1 MRRIRSHVL
10 AVLGALFG
18 MACGPDDAPR
28 GTLVARVEIPLA
40 PYIGRLVTLDASIDG
55 DTARL
60 ILDTGGGETVVSPEI
75 AEQLGCTPSGRSV
88 GYRMNGDRITITSCP
103 AVTLIVGGIPF
114 VHDRI
119 GIWDVQALLPE
130 GVPPVD
136 GVFSLKSLARQPFT
150 LRLAERRLTLETARS
165 LRQQLVGMSRLRSR
179 LATGPDGDELTVF
192 VRGVVE
198 DTAWFLIDSGNLDVV
213 QAGPHLRGTPNSSR
227 AETWDA
233 ELTLE
238 GLPGIRTTFRTRD
251 IIYDGVL
258 SEEFLRQWILTFDL
272 ASSEVWAAPEGER

>member
-1 MRRIRSHVL
+1 MRLTNFYLL
-10 AVLGALFG
+10 AVLALPVG
-18 MACGPDDAPR
+18 VACSRDEVPR
-28 GTLVARVEIPLA
+28 ATLAEPIEVPLA
-40 PYIGRLVTLDASIDG
+40 PYIGRLLTLDVLIDG

-60 ILDTGGGETVVSPEI
+60 ILDTGGGETVVSPAI
-75 AEQLGCTPSGRSV
+75 AQQLGCTPSGRSI
-88 GYRMNGDRITITSCP
+88 GYRMNGDPIAIASCP
-103 AVTLIVGGIPF
+103 AVTLMVSGIPF

-136 GVFSLKSLARQPFT
+136 GLFSLKTLARQPFT
-150 LRLAERRLTLETARS
+150 LRLAERRLTLETPRS
-165 LRQQLVGMSRLRSR
+165 FREQVLGMSRLRSR

-198 DTAWFLIDSGNLDVV
+198 DTVWFLVDSGNLDVV
-213 QAGPHLRGTPNSSR
+213 QAGPHLRGR
-227 AETWDA
+227 AESDSGETWEA

-238 GLPGIRTTFRTRD
+238 GLPGVETTLRTRD

-258 SEEFLRQWILTFDL
+258 SEEFLRQWILAFDL
-272 ASSEVWAAPEGER
+272 AANEVWAAPAR